1 MLQEVPHVPQSITG
15 IKTVQTITNYCN
27 QIVLYQA
34 IITYESQNVTILDS
48 KASKTVWGSRDST
61 ATLTVLGKGN
71 KTKSPSLTHILVCLF
86 FFFSLGFTPCKAEYP
101 LQGTE
106 LQEKAVQK
114 D

>member
-48 KASKTVWGSRDST
+48 KASKTVSGSRDST

-86 FFFSLGFTPCKAEYP
+86 FFSLGFTPCKAEYP